1 MDYLS
6 VIIRFLMLSSWLL
19 TISLSIYLTIS
30 RHLIK
35 QDLFNKYMLILIG
48 FAILST
54 ILSLI
59 YMKYVS
65 PLKASIDEWND
76 LVEGDEDSN

>member
-6 VIIRFLMLSSWLL
+6 IIIRFLMLCSWLL

-35 QDLFNKYMLILIG
+35 QDLFTRYMLVLIG
-48 FAILST
+48 LALLST
-54 ILSLI
+54 ILSLV
-59 YMKYVS
+59 YMKYIS
-65 PLKASIDEWND
+65 PLKSSIDEWNE

>member
-1 MDYLS
+1 MNYLS
-6 VIIRFLMLSSWLL
+6 IIIRFLMLCSWLL

-35 QDLFNKYMLILIG
+35 QDLFARYMLVLIG
-48 FAILST
+48 LALLST
-54 ILSLI
+54 ILSLV
-59 YMKYVS
+59 YMKYIS
-65 PLKASIDEWND
+65 PLKSSIDEWNE